1 MDRQRLFAA
10 FFFTAFLFLL
20 YQFVLMF
27 RGFVGALT
35 WAALLAFIFFP
46 LQGWLAER
54 LRGREGLAAFLL
66 STLVIL
72 IVMVPTVLLIIVL
85 ANESVVF
92 YQRGVEIVSGPEW
105 PQWVESLQSSTPGRW
120 WERGARLLSGWNLNL
135 KEAAM
140 QGANALSSYLVSQAT
155 FILKNIAA
163 FVLNF
168 FLATFA
174 LFFFFRDG
182 ARMVASVRDL
192 LPMEREHKALILE
205 RLNDTLTAVVLGT
218 LVVAGAQGLLAG
230 LGYWALGVPFSLVL
244 GCATGFAS
252 LLPFGAPIVWGSV
265 AVYLAI
271 ASGWVPCLIM
281 VVWGS
286 IGVGGIDNVIRPLII
301 GGRTAIPTVV
311 MFFGILGGLQA
322 YGLLGVFLAPVIIA
336 VLVAFVRIY
345 REQYQT
351 AN

>member
-10 FFFTAFLFLL
+10 FFFAAFLFLL

-27 RGFVGALT
+27 SGFIGALT
-35 WAALLAFIFFP
+35 WAALLAFVFFP
-46 LQGWLAER
+46 VQGWLTSR

-92 YQRGVEIVSGPEW
+92 YQRSVEIVSGPEW
-105 PQWVESLQSSTPGRW
+105 PTFVEALQASTPGRLW
-120 WERGARLLSGWNLNL
+120 NAGAGLLSGWNLNVKDTAL
-135 KEAAM
+135 QA
-140 QGANALSSYLVSQAT
+140 ANAASGFLVSQAT
-155 FILKNIAA
+155 YIVKNVAS

-192 LPMEREHKALILE
+192 LPMEPAHKHAILT
-205 RLNDTLTAVVLGT
+205 RLHETLTAVVLGT

-252 LLPFGAPIVWGSV
+252 LLPFGAPLVWGAV

-271 ASGWVPCLIM
+271 AEGWVACLMM
-281 VVWGS
+281 VAWGS
-286 IGVGGIDNVIRPLII
+286 FGVGGIDNVIRPLII

-322 YGLLGVFLAPVIIA
+322 YGLIGVFLAPVVIA

-345 REQYQT
+345 REQYHT
-351 AN
+351 AE